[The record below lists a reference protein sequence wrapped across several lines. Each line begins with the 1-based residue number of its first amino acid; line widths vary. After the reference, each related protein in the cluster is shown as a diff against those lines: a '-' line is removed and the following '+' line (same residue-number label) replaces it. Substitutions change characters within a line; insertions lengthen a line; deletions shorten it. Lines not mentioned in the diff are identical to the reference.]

1 MSKQNIALIT
11 GVTGQDGS
19 YLAELLLDKGYDV
32 HGVIRR
38 SSVDYRERIAHLEGR
53 LHFHLHYADLG
64 DSMSI
69 VGVVADVRPTEIY
82 NLAAQSHVQV
92 SFDSPEFTADV
103 DAVGVLRIIEAVRK
117 VGLASS
123 CKIYQ
128 ASTSELYGK
137 VEEVPQNENTPFH
150 PFSPYAVAKQYGF
163 WIIKEYR
170 DAYGM
175 FCCNGILFNHES
187 ERRGET
193 FVTRKITLA
202 AARIA
207 QGLQDKLY
215 LGNLDSLRDWG
226 YAKDYVEC
234 MWLIL
239 QARQPEDFVIATG
252 VQHSVREF
260 AQLAFHYVGIELQ
273 WEGEAEHE
281 KGICVSGPDHL
292 VGKTLVEVSPDFY
305 RPTDVVNLWGD
316 PRTATRRLNIAQSFN
331 PVGSI
336 LGILMSKYFILD
348 DISLYSI
355 SGTYAALGLVLLGIL
370 VVMLFARMPSGK
382 DDDRSD
388 SVGAS
393 FRRLLSNRLYR
404 RGVVAQFFYVG
415 AQIGV
420 WSFTIR
426 LVMQETGR
434 LEAAASSIY
443 LISIIG
449 HCLSRF
455 IYTGLMRW
463 FSPSRLLTFGG
474 VMSALLSLTVVLSA
488 GTGWLCIT
496 SLVLI
501 SSFMSL
507 MFPTIYGIALGG
519 IMRGDHPGDS
529 KIGASGLIMS
539 ILGGAL
545 LTPLQGMVSD
555 HTNIYTSYAVP
566 AFCFVVVTAYAVY
579 AHRCKATL

>member
-1 MSKQNIALIT
+1 MMKTIDRRHAVPFALVTSMFLLWGLANNMTDTLLAAFKRIMSMSDTQTSLI
-11 GVTGQDGS
+11 QFAFYGS
-19 YLAELLLDKGYDV
+19 YFCFALPAALFIRRRSFKSGIILGLLL
-32 HGVIRR
+32 
-38 SSVDYRERIAHLEGR
+38 
-53 LHFHLHYADLG
+53 YAAGAMLFLPAAR
-64 DSMSI
+64 
-69 VGVVADVRPTEIY
+69 VA
-82 NLAAQSHVQV
+82 S
-92 SFDSPEFTADV
+92 
-103 DAVGVLRIIEAVRK
+103 
-117 VGLASS
+117 
-123 CKIYQ
+123 
-128 ASTSELYGK
+128 
-137 VEEVPQNENTPFH
+137 
-150 PFSPYAVAKQYGF
+150 YGF
-163 WIIKEYR
+163 YLVAIYVM
-170 DAYGM
+170 AGG
-175 FCCNGILFNHES
+175 CSVL
-187 ERRGET
+187 ET
-193 FVTRKITLA
+193 TA
-202 AARIA
+202 
-207 QGLQDKLY
+207 
-215 LGNLDSLRDWG
+215 NP
-226 YAKDYVEC
+226 YV
-234 MWLIL
+234 M
-239 QARQPEDFVIATG
+239 
-252 VQHSVREF
+252 SM
-260 AQLAFHYVGIELQ
+260 
-273 WEGEAEHE
+273 
-281 KGICVSGPDHL
+281 
-292 VGKTLVEVSPDFY
+292 
-305 RPTDVVNLWGD
+305 GD

-443 LISIIG
+443 LLSIIG

-463 FSPSRLLTFGG
+463 FSPARLLTFGG

-555 HTNIYTSYAVP
+555 HTNIYTSYVVP

>member
-1 MSKQNIALIT
+1 MMKTIDRRHAVPFALVTSMFLLWGLANNMTDTLLAAFKRIMSMSDTQTSLI
-11 GVTGQDGS
+11 QFAFYGS
-19 YLAELLLDKGYDV
+19 YFCFALPAALFIRRRSFKSGIILGLLL
-32 HGVIRR
+32 
-38 SSVDYRERIAHLEGR
+38 
-53 LHFHLHYADLG
+53 YAAGAMLFLPAAR
-64 DSMSI
+64 
-69 VGVVADVRPTEIY
+69 VA
-82 NLAAQSHVQV
+82 S
-92 SFDSPEFTADV
+92 
-103 DAVGVLRIIEAVRK
+103 
-117 VGLASS
+117 
-123 CKIYQ
+123 
-128 ASTSELYGK
+128 
-137 VEEVPQNENTPFH
+137 
-150 PFSPYAVAKQYGF
+150 YGF
-163 WIIKEYR
+163 YLVAIYVM
-170 DAYGM
+170 AGG
-175 FCCNGILFNHES
+175 CSVL
-187 ERRGET
+187 ET
-193 FVTRKITLA
+193 TA
-202 AARIA
+202 
-207 QGLQDKLY
+207 
-215 LGNLDSLRDWG
+215 NP
-226 YAKDYVEC
+226 YV
-234 MWLIL
+234 M
-239 QARQPEDFVIATG
+239 
-252 VQHSVREF
+252 SM
-260 AQLAFHYVGIELQ
+260 
-273 WEGEAEHE
+273 
-281 KGICVSGPDHL
+281 
-292 VGKTLVEVSPDFY
+292 
-305 RPTDVVNLWGD
+305 GD

-426 LVMQETGR
+426 LVMQETGC

-463 FSPSRLLTFGG
+463 FSPARLLTFGG

-488 GTGWLCIT
+488 GTGWICIT

-566 AFCFVVVTAYAVY
+566 AFCFMVVTAYAVY

>member
-1 MSKQNIALIT
+1 MMKTIDRRHAVPFALVTSMFLLWGLANNMTDTLLAAFKRIMSMSDTQTSLI
-11 GVTGQDGS
+11 QFAFYGS
-19 YLAELLLDKGYDV
+19 YFCFALPAALFIRRRSFKSGIILGLLL
-32 HGVIRR
+32 
-38 SSVDYRERIAHLEGR
+38 
-53 LHFHLHYADLG
+53 YAAGAMLFLPAAR
-64 DSMSI
+64 
-69 VGVVADVRPTEIY
+69 VA
-82 NLAAQSHVQV
+82 S
-92 SFDSPEFTADV
+92 
-103 DAVGVLRIIEAVRK
+103 
-117 VGLASS
+117 
-123 CKIYQ
+123 
-128 ASTSELYGK
+128 
-137 VEEVPQNENTPFH
+137 
-150 PFSPYAVAKQYGF
+150 YGF
-163 WIIKEYR
+163 YLVAIYVM
-170 DAYGM
+170 AGG
-175 FCCNGILFNHES
+175 CSVL
-187 ERRGET
+187 ET
-193 FVTRKITLA
+193 TA
-202 AARIA
+202 
-207 QGLQDKLY
+207 
-215 LGNLDSLRDWG
+215 NP
-226 YAKDYVEC
+226 YV
-234 MWLIL
+234 M
-239 QARQPEDFVIATG
+239 
-252 VQHSVREF
+252 SM
-260 AQLAFHYVGIELQ
+260 
-273 WEGEAEHE
+273 
-281 KGICVSGPDHL
+281 
-292 VGKTLVEVSPDFY
+292 
-305 RPTDVVNLWGD
+305 GD

-370 VVMLFARMPSGK
+370 VVMLYARMPSGK

>member
-1 MSKQNIALIT
+1 MKTIDRRHAVPFALVTSMFLLWGLANNMTDTLLAAFKRIMSMSDTQTSLI
-11 GVTGQDGS
+11 QFAFYGS
-19 YLAELLLDKGYDV
+19 YFCFALPAALFIRRRSFKSGIILGLLL
-32 HGVIRR
+32 
-38 SSVDYRERIAHLEGR
+38 
-53 LHFHLHYADLG
+53 YAAGAMLFLPAAR
-64 DSMSI
+64 
-69 VGVVADVRPTEIY
+69 VA
-82 NLAAQSHVQV
+82 S
-92 SFDSPEFTADV
+92 
-103 DAVGVLRIIEAVRK
+103 
-117 VGLASS
+117 
-123 CKIYQ
+123 
-128 ASTSELYGK
+128 
-137 VEEVPQNENTPFH
+137 
-150 PFSPYAVAKQYGF
+150 YGF
-163 WIIKEYR
+163 YLVAIYVM
-170 DAYGM
+170 AGG
-175 FCCNGILFNHES
+175 CSVL
-187 ERRGET
+187 ET
-193 FVTRKITLA
+193 TA
-202 AARIA
+202 
-207 QGLQDKLY
+207 
-215 LGNLDSLRDWG
+215 NP
-226 YAKDYVEC
+226 YV
-234 MWLIL
+234 M
-239 QARQPEDFVIATG
+239 
-252 VQHSVREF
+252 SM
-260 AQLAFHYVGIELQ
+260 
-273 WEGEAEHE
+273 
-281 KGICVSGPDHL
+281 
-292 VGKTLVEVSPDFY
+292 
-305 RPTDVVNLWGD
+305 GD

-443 LISIIG
+443 LLSIVG

-463 FSPSRLLTFGG
+463 FSPARLLTFGG

-519 IMRGDHPGDS
+519 IMRGEHPGDS

>member
-1 MSKQNIALIT
+1 MMKTIDRRHAVPFALVTSMFLLWGLANNMTDTLLAAFKRIMSMSDTQTSLI
-11 GVTGQDGS
+11 QFAFYGS
-19 YLAELLLDKGYDV
+19 YFCFALPAALFIRRRSFKSGIILGLLL
-32 HGVIRR
+32 
-38 SSVDYRERIAHLEGR
+38 
-53 LHFHLHYADLG
+53 YAAGAMLFLPAAR
-64 DSMSI
+64 
-69 VGVVADVRPTEIY
+69 VA
-82 NLAAQSHVQV
+82 S
-92 SFDSPEFTADV
+92 
-103 DAVGVLRIIEAVRK
+103 
-117 VGLASS
+117 
-123 CKIYQ
+123 
-128 ASTSELYGK
+128 
-137 VEEVPQNENTPFH
+137 
-150 PFSPYAVAKQYGF
+150 YGF
-163 WIIKEYR
+163 YLVAIYVM
-170 DAYGM
+170 AGG
-175 FCCNGILFNHES
+175 CSVL
-187 ERRGET
+187 ET
-193 FVTRKITLA
+193 TA
-202 AARIA
+202 
-207 QGLQDKLY
+207 
-215 LGNLDSLRDWG
+215 NP
-226 YAKDYVEC
+226 YV
-234 MWLIL
+234 M
-239 QARQPEDFVIATG
+239 
-252 VQHSVREF
+252 SM
-260 AQLAFHYVGIELQ
+260 
-273 WEGEAEHE
+273 
-281 KGICVSGPDHL
+281 
-292 VGKTLVEVSPDFY
+292 
-305 RPTDVVNLWGD
+305 GD

-348 DISLYSI
+348 NISLYSI

-443 LISIIG
+443 LISIVG

>member
-1 MSKQNIALIT
+1 MMKTIDKRHAVPFALVTSMFLLWGLANNMTDTLLAAFKRIMSMSDTQTSLI
-11 GVTGQDGS
+11 QFAFYGS
-19 YLAELLLDKGYDV
+19 YFCFALPAALFIRRRSFKSGIILGLLL
-32 HGVIRR
+32 
-38 SSVDYRERIAHLEGR
+38 
-53 LHFHLHYADLG
+53 YAAGAMLFLPAAR
-64 DSMSI
+64 
-69 VGVVADVRPTEIY
+69 VA
-82 NLAAQSHVQV
+82 S
-92 SFDSPEFTADV
+92 
-103 DAVGVLRIIEAVRK
+103 
-117 VGLASS
+117 
-123 CKIYQ
+123 
-128 ASTSELYGK
+128 
-137 VEEVPQNENTPFH
+137 
-150 PFSPYAVAKQYGF
+150 YGF
-163 WIIKEYR
+163 YLVAIYVM
-170 DAYGM
+170 AGG
-175 FCCNGILFNHES
+175 CSVL
-187 ERRGET
+187 ET
-193 FVTRKITLA
+193 TA
-202 AARIA
+202 
-207 QGLQDKLY
+207 
-215 LGNLDSLRDWG
+215 NP
-226 YAKDYVEC
+226 YV
-234 MWLIL
+234 M
-239 QARQPEDFVIATG
+239 
-252 VQHSVREF
+252 SM
-260 AQLAFHYVGIELQ
+260 
-273 WEGEAEHE
+273 
-281 KGICVSGPDHL
+281 
-292 VGKTLVEVSPDFY
+292 
-305 RPTDVVNLWGD
+305 GD

-443 LISIIG
+443 LVSIIG

-488 GTGWLCIT
+488 GTGWICIT

-566 AFCFVVVTAYAVY
+566 AFCFMVVTAYAVY

>member
-1 MSKQNIALIT
+1 MMKTIDRRHAVPFALVTSMFLLWGLANNMTDTLLAAFKRIMSMSDTQTSLI
-11 GVTGQDGS
+11 QFAFYGS
-19 YLAELLLDKGYDV
+19 YFCFALPAALFIRRRSFKSGIILGLLLY
-32 HGVIRR
+32 
-38 SSVDYRERIAHLEGR
+38 
-53 LHFHLHYADLG
+53 
-64 DSMSI
+64 
-69 VGVVADVRPTEIY
+69 
-82 NLAAQSHVQV
+82 
-92 SFDSPEFTADV
+92 
-103 DAVGVLRIIEAVRK
+103 AVGAMLFLPAARV
-117 VGLASS
+117 AS
-123 CKIYQ
+123 
-128 ASTSELYGK
+128 
-137 VEEVPQNENTPFH
+137 
-150 PFSPYAVAKQYGF
+150 YGF
-163 WIIKEYR
+163 YLVAIYVM
-170 DAYGM
+170 AGG
-175 FCCNGILFNHES
+175 CSVL
-187 ERRGET
+187 ET
-193 FVTRKITLA
+193 TA
-202 AARIA
+202 
-207 QGLQDKLY
+207 
-215 LGNLDSLRDWG
+215 NP
-226 YAKDYVEC
+226 YV
-234 MWLIL
+234 M
-239 QARQPEDFVIATG
+239 
-252 VQHSVREF
+252 SM
-260 AQLAFHYVGIELQ
+260 
-273 WEGEAEHE
+273 
-281 KGICVSGPDHL
+281 
-292 VGKTLVEVSPDFY
+292 
-305 RPTDVVNLWGD
+305 GD

-463 FSPSRLLTFGG
+463 FSPSRLLIFGG

>member
-1 MSKQNIALIT
+1 MMKTIDRRHALPFALVTSMFLLWGLANNMTDTLLAAFKRIMSMSDTQTSLI
-11 GVTGQDGS
+11 QFAFYGS
-19 YLAELLLDKGYDV
+19 YFCFALPAALFIRRRSFKSGIILGLLL
-32 HGVIRR
+32 
-38 SSVDYRERIAHLEGR
+38 
-53 LHFHLHYADLG
+53 YAAGAMLFLPAAR
-64 DSMSI
+64 
-69 VGVVADVRPTEIY
+69 VA
-82 NLAAQSHVQV
+82 S
-92 SFDSPEFTADV
+92 
-103 DAVGVLRIIEAVRK
+103 
-117 VGLASS
+117 
-123 CKIYQ
+123 
-128 ASTSELYGK
+128 
-137 VEEVPQNENTPFH
+137 
-150 PFSPYAVAKQYGF
+150 YGF
-163 WIIKEYR
+163 YLVAIYVM
-170 DAYGM
+170 AGG
-175 FCCNGILFNHES
+175 CSVL
-187 ERRGET
+187 ET
-193 FVTRKITLA
+193 TA
-202 AARIA
+202 
-207 QGLQDKLY
+207 
-215 LGNLDSLRDWG
+215 NP
-226 YAKDYVEC
+226 YV
-234 MWLIL
+234 M
-239 QARQPEDFVIATG
+239 
-252 VQHSVREF
+252 SM
-260 AQLAFHYVGIELQ
+260 
-273 WEGEAEHE
+273 
-281 KGICVSGPDHL
+281 
-292 VGKTLVEVSPDFY
+292 
-305 RPTDVVNLWGD
+305 GD

-443 LISIIG
+443 LLSIVG

>member
-1 MSKQNIALIT
+1 MKTIDRRHAVPFALVTSMFLLWGLANNMTDTLLAAFKRIMSMSDTQTSLI
-11 GVTGQDGS
+11 QFAFYGS
-19 YLAELLLDKGYDV
+19 YFCFALPAALFIRRRSFKSGIILGLLL
-32 HGVIRR
+32 
-38 SSVDYRERIAHLEGR
+38 
-53 LHFHLHYADLG
+53 YAAGAMLFLPAAR
-64 DSMSI
+64 
-69 VGVVADVRPTEIY
+69 VA
-82 NLAAQSHVQV
+82 S
-92 SFDSPEFTADV
+92 
-103 DAVGVLRIIEAVRK
+103 
-117 VGLASS
+117 
-123 CKIYQ
+123 
-128 ASTSELYGK
+128 
-137 VEEVPQNENTPFH
+137 
-150 PFSPYAVAKQYGF
+150 YGF
-163 WIIKEYR
+163 YLVAIYVM
-170 DAYGM
+170 AGG
-175 FCCNGILFNHES
+175 CSVL
-187 ERRGET
+187 ET
-193 FVTRKITLA
+193 TA
-202 AARIA
+202 
-207 QGLQDKLY
+207 
-215 LGNLDSLRDWG
+215 NP
-226 YAKDYVEC
+226 YV
-234 MWLIL
+234 M
-239 QARQPEDFVIATG
+239 
-252 VQHSVREF
+252 SM
-260 AQLAFHYVGIELQ
+260 
-273 WEGEAEHE
+273 
-281 KGICVSGPDHL
+281 
-292 VGKTLVEVSPDFY
+292 
-305 RPTDVVNLWGD
+305 GD

-443 LISIIG
+443 LISIVG

-463 FSPSRLLTFGG
+463 FSPARLLTFGG

-488 GTGWLCIT
+488 GTGWICIT

>member
-1 MSKQNIALIT
+1 MMKTIDRRHAVPFALVTSMFLLWGLANNMTDTLLAAFKRIMSMSDTQTSLI
-11 GVTGQDGS
+11 QFAFYGS
-19 YLAELLLDKGYDV
+19 YFCFALPAALFIRRRSFKSGIILGLLL
-32 HGVIRR
+32 
-38 SSVDYRERIAHLEGR
+38 
-53 LHFHLHYADLG
+53 YAAGAMLFLPAAR
-64 DSMSI
+64 
-69 VGVVADVRPTEIY
+69 VA
-82 NLAAQSHVQV
+82 S
-92 SFDSPEFTADV
+92 
-103 DAVGVLRIIEAVRK
+103 
-117 VGLASS
+117 
-123 CKIYQ
+123 
-128 ASTSELYGK
+128 
-137 VEEVPQNENTPFH
+137 
-150 PFSPYAVAKQYGF
+150 YGF
-163 WIIKEYR
+163 YLVAIYVM
-170 DAYGM
+170 AGG
-175 FCCNGILFNHES
+175 CSVL
-187 ERRGET
+187 ET
-193 FVTRKITLA
+193 TA
-202 AARIA
+202 
-207 QGLQDKLY
+207 
-215 LGNLDSLRDWG
+215 NP
-226 YAKDYVEC
+226 YV
-234 MWLIL
+234 M
-239 QARQPEDFVIATG
+239 
-252 VQHSVREF
+252 SM
-260 AQLAFHYVGIELQ
+260 
-273 WEGEAEHE
+273 
-281 KGICVSGPDHL
+281 
-292 VGKTLVEVSPDFY
+292 
-305 RPTDVVNLWGD
+305 GD

-382 DDDRSD
+382 DNARSD

>member
-1 MSKQNIALIT
+1 MMKTIDRRHAVPFALVTSMFLLWGLANNMTDTLLAAFKRIMSMSDTQTSLI
-11 GVTGQDGS
+11 QFAFYGS
-19 YLAELLLDKGYDV
+19 YFCFALPAALFIRRRSFKSGIILGLLL
-32 HGVIRR
+32 
-38 SSVDYRERIAHLEGR
+38 
-53 LHFHLHYADLG
+53 YAAGAMLFLPAAR
-64 DSMSI
+64 
-69 VGVVADVRPTEIY
+69 VA
-82 NLAAQSHVQV
+82 S
-92 SFDSPEFTADV
+92 
-103 DAVGVLRIIEAVRK
+103 
-117 VGLASS
+117 
-123 CKIYQ
+123 
-128 ASTSELYGK
+128 
-137 VEEVPQNENTPFH
+137 
-150 PFSPYAVAKQYGF
+150 YGF
-163 WIIKEYR
+163 YLVAIYVM
-170 DAYGM
+170 AGG
-175 FCCNGILFNHES
+175 CSVL
-187 ERRGET
+187 ET
-193 FVTRKITLA
+193 TA
-202 AARIA
+202 
-207 QGLQDKLY
+207 
-215 LGNLDSLRDWG
+215 NP
-226 YAKDYVEC
+226 YV
-234 MWLIL
+234 M
-239 QARQPEDFVIATG
+239 
-252 VQHSVREF
+252 SM
-260 AQLAFHYVGIELQ
+260 
-273 WEGEAEHE
+273 
-281 KGICVSGPDHL
+281 
-292 VGKTLVEVSPDFY
+292 
-305 RPTDVVNLWGD
+305 GD

-388 SVGAS
+388 SVGAC

-443 LISIIG
+443 LLSIIG

-463 FSPSRLLTFGG
+463 FSPARLLTFGG

>member
-1 MSKQNIALIT
+1 MMKTIDRRHAVPFALVTSMFLLWGLANNMTDTLLAAFKRIMSMSDTQTSLI
-11 GVTGQDGS
+11 QFAFYGS
-19 YLAELLLDKGYDV
+19 YFCFALPAALFIRRRSFKSGIILGLLL
-32 HGVIRR
+32 
-38 SSVDYRERIAHLEGR
+38 
-53 LHFHLHYADLG
+53 YAAGAMLFLPAAR
-64 DSMSI
+64 
-69 VGVVADVRPTEIY
+69 VA
-82 NLAAQSHVQV
+82 S
-92 SFDSPEFTADV
+92 
-103 DAVGVLRIIEAVRK
+103 
-117 VGLASS
+117 
-123 CKIYQ
+123 
-128 ASTSELYGK
+128 
-137 VEEVPQNENTPFH
+137 
-150 PFSPYAVAKQYGF
+150 YGF
-163 WIIKEYR
+163 YLVAIYVM
-170 DAYGM
+170 AGG
-175 FCCNGILFNHES
+175 CSVL
-187 ERRGET
+187 ET
-193 FVTRKITLA
+193 TA
-202 AARIA
+202 
-207 QGLQDKLY
+207 
-215 LGNLDSLRDWG
+215 NP
-226 YAKDYVEC
+226 YV
-234 MWLIL
+234 M
-239 QARQPEDFVIATG
+239 
-252 VQHSVREF
+252 SM
-260 AQLAFHYVGIELQ
+260 
-273 WEGEAEHE
+273 
-281 KGICVSGPDHL
+281 
-292 VGKTLVEVSPDFY
+292 
-305 RPTDVVNLWGD
+305 GD

-443 LISIIG
+443 LISIVG

-474 VMSALLSLTVVLSA
+474 VMSALLSLAVVLSA
-488 GTGWLCIT
+488 GTGWICIT

-519 IMRGDHPGDS
+519 IMRGEHPGDS

>member
-1 MSKQNIALIT
+1 MMKTIDRRHAVPFALVTSMFLLWGLANNMTDTLLAAFKRIMSMSDTQTSLI
-11 GVTGQDGS
+11 QFAFYGS
-19 YLAELLLDKGYDV
+19 YFCFALPAALFIRRRSFKSGIILGLLL
-32 HGVIRR
+32 
-38 SSVDYRERIAHLEGR
+38 
-53 LHFHLHYADLG
+53 YAAGAMLFLPAAR
-64 DSMSI
+64 
-69 VGVVADVRPTEIY
+69 VA
-82 NLAAQSHVQV
+82 S
-92 SFDSPEFTADV
+92 
-103 DAVGVLRIIEAVRK
+103 
-117 VGLASS
+117 
-123 CKIYQ
+123 
-128 ASTSELYGK
+128 
-137 VEEVPQNENTPFH
+137 
-150 PFSPYAVAKQYGF
+150 YGF
-163 WIIKEYR
+163 YLVAIYVM
-170 DAYGM
+170 AGG
-175 FCCNGILFNHES
+175 CSVL
-187 ERRGET
+187 ET
-193 FVTRKITLA
+193 TA
-202 AARIA
+202 
-207 QGLQDKLY
+207 
-215 LGNLDSLRDWG
+215 NP
-226 YAKDYVEC
+226 YV
-234 MWLIL
+234 M
-239 QARQPEDFVIATG
+239 
-252 VQHSVREF
+252 SM
-260 AQLAFHYVGIELQ
+260 
-273 WEGEAEHE
+273 
-281 KGICVSGPDHL
+281 
-292 VGKTLVEVSPDFY
+292 
-305 RPTDVVNLWGD
+305 GD

-382 DDDRSD
+382 DDDRGD
-388 SVGAS
+388 SVRAS

-443 LISIIG
+443 LLSIIG

>member
-1 MSKQNIALIT
+1 MKTIDRRHAVPFALVTSMFLLWGLANNMTDTLLAAFKRIMSMSDTQTSLI
-11 GVTGQDGS
+11 QFAFYGS
-19 YLAELLLDKGYDV
+19 YFCFALPAALFIRRRSFKSGIILGLLL
-32 HGVIRR
+32 
-38 SSVDYRERIAHLEGR
+38 
-53 LHFHLHYADLG
+53 YAAGAMLFLPAAR
-64 DSMSI
+64 
-69 VGVVADVRPTEIY
+69 VA
-82 NLAAQSHVQV
+82 S
-92 SFDSPEFTADV
+92 
-103 DAVGVLRIIEAVRK
+103 
-117 VGLASS
+117 
-123 CKIYQ
+123 
-128 ASTSELYGK
+128 
-137 VEEVPQNENTPFH
+137 
-150 PFSPYAVAKQYGF
+150 YGF
-163 WIIKEYR
+163 YLVAIYVM
-170 DAYGM
+170 AGG
-175 FCCNGILFNHES
+175 CSVL
-187 ERRGET
+187 ET
-193 FVTRKITLA
+193 TA
-202 AARIA
+202 
-207 QGLQDKLY
+207 
-215 LGNLDSLRDWG
+215 NP
-226 YAKDYVEC
+226 YV
-234 MWLIL
+234 M
-239 QARQPEDFVIATG
+239 
-252 VQHSVREF
+252 SM
-260 AQLAFHYVGIELQ
+260 
-273 WEGEAEHE
+273 
-281 KGICVSGPDHL
+281 
-292 VGKTLVEVSPDFY
+292 
-305 RPTDVVNLWGD
+305 GD

-355 SGTYAALGLVLLGIL
+355 SGTYAALGLVLLGLL

-443 LISIIG
+443 LISIVG

-488 GTGWLCIT
+488 GTGWICIT

>member
-1 MSKQNIALIT
+1 MMKTIDRRHAVPFALVTSMFLLWGLANNMTDTLLAAFKRIMSMSDTQTSLI
-11 GVTGQDGS
+11 QFAFYGS
-19 YLAELLLDKGYDV
+19 YFCFALPAALFIRRRSFKSGIILGLLL
-32 HGVIRR
+32 
-38 SSVDYRERIAHLEGR
+38 
-53 LHFHLHYADLG
+53 YAAGAMLFLPAAR
-64 DSMSI
+64 
-69 VGVVADVRPTEIY
+69 VA
-82 NLAAQSHVQV
+82 S
-92 SFDSPEFTADV
+92 
-103 DAVGVLRIIEAVRK
+103 
-117 VGLASS
+117 
-123 CKIYQ
+123 
-128 ASTSELYGK
+128 
-137 VEEVPQNENTPFH
+137 
-150 PFSPYAVAKQYGF
+150 YGF
-163 WIIKEYR
+163 YLVAIYVM
-170 DAYGM
+170 AGG
-175 FCCNGILFNHES
+175 CSVL
-187 ERRGET
+187 ET
-193 FVTRKITLA
+193 TA
-202 AARIA
+202 
-207 QGLQDKLY
+207 
-215 LGNLDSLRDWG
+215 NP
-226 YAKDYVEC
+226 YV
-234 MWLIL
+234 M
-239 QARQPEDFVIATG
+239 
-252 VQHSVREF
+252 SM
-260 AQLAFHYVGIELQ
+260 
-273 WEGEAEHE
+273 
-281 KGICVSGPDHL
+281 
-292 VGKTLVEVSPDFY
+292 
-305 RPTDVVNLWGD
+305 GD

-404 RGVVAQFFYVG
+404 RGVIAQFFYVG

>member
-1 MSKQNIALIT
+1 MMKTIDRRHAVPFALVTSMFLLWGLANNMTDTLLAAFKRIMSMSDTQTSLI
-11 GVTGQDGS
+11 QFAFYGS
-19 YLAELLLDKGYDV
+19 YFCFALPAALFIRRRSFKSGIILGLLL
-32 HGVIRR
+32 
-38 SSVDYRERIAHLEGR
+38 
-53 LHFHLHYADLG
+53 YAAGAMLFLPAAR
-64 DSMSI
+64 
-69 VGVVADVRPTEIY
+69 VA
-82 NLAAQSHVQV
+82 S
-92 SFDSPEFTADV
+92 
-103 DAVGVLRIIEAVRK
+103 
-117 VGLASS
+117 
-123 CKIYQ
+123 
-128 ASTSELYGK
+128 
-137 VEEVPQNENTPFH
+137 
-150 PFSPYAVAKQYGF
+150 YGF
-163 WIIKEYR
+163 YLVAIYVM
-170 DAYGM
+170 AGG
-175 FCCNGILFNHES
+175 CSVL
-187 ERRGET
+187 ET
-193 FVTRKITLA
+193 TA
-202 AARIA
+202 
-207 QGLQDKLY
+207 
-215 LGNLDSLRDWG
+215 NP
-226 YAKDYVEC
+226 YV
-234 MWLIL
+234 M
-239 QARQPEDFVIATG
+239 
-252 VQHSVREF
+252 SM
-260 AQLAFHYVGIELQ
+260 
-273 WEGEAEHE
+273 
-281 KGICVSGPDHL
+281 
-292 VGKTLVEVSPDFY
+292 
-305 RPTDVVNLWGD
+305 GD

-579 AHRCKATL
+579 AHRCRATL

>member
-1 MSKQNIALIT
+1 MMKTIDRRHAVPFALVTSMFLLWGLANNMTDTLLAAFKRIMSMSDTQTSLI
-11 GVTGQDGS
+11 QFAFYGS
-19 YLAELLLDKGYDV
+19 YFCFALPAALFIRRRSFKSGIILGLLL
-32 HGVIRR
+32 
-38 SSVDYRERIAHLEGR
+38 
-53 LHFHLHYADLG
+53 YAAGAMLFLPAAR
-64 DSMSI
+64 
-69 VGVVADVRPTEIY
+69 VA
-82 NLAAQSHVQV
+82 S
-92 SFDSPEFTADV
+92 
-103 DAVGVLRIIEAVRK
+103 
-117 VGLASS
+117 
-123 CKIYQ
+123 
-128 ASTSELYGK
+128 
-137 VEEVPQNENTPFH
+137 
-150 PFSPYAVAKQYGF
+150 YGF
-163 WIIKEYR
+163 YLVAIYVM
-170 DAYGM
+170 AGG
-175 FCCNGILFNHES
+175 CSVL
-187 ERRGET
+187 ET
-193 FVTRKITLA
+193 TA
-202 AARIA
+202 
-207 QGLQDKLY
+207 
-215 LGNLDSLRDWG
+215 NP
-226 YAKDYVEC
+226 YV
-234 MWLIL
+234 M
-239 QARQPEDFVIATG
+239 
-252 VQHSVREF
+252 SM
-260 AQLAFHYVGIELQ
+260 
-273 WEGEAEHE
+273 
-281 KGICVSGPDHL
+281 
-292 VGKTLVEVSPDFY
+292 
-305 RPTDVVNLWGD
+305 GD

-388 SVGAS
+388 CVGAS

-488 GTGWLCIT
+488 GTGLICIT

>member
-1 MSKQNIALIT
+1 MMKTIDRRHAVPFALVTSMFLLWGLANNMTDTLLAAFKRIMSMSDTQTSLI
-11 GVTGQDGS
+11 QFAFYGS
-19 YLAELLLDKGYDV
+19 YFCFALPAALFIRRRSFKSGIILGLLL
-32 HGVIRR
+32 
-38 SSVDYRERIAHLEGR
+38 
-53 LHFHLHYADLG
+53 YAAGAMLFLPAAR
-64 DSMSI
+64 
-69 VGVVADVRPTEIY
+69 VA
-82 NLAAQSHVQV
+82 S
-92 SFDSPEFTADV
+92 
-103 DAVGVLRIIEAVRK
+103 
-117 VGLASS
+117 
-123 CKIYQ
+123 
-128 ASTSELYGK
+128 
-137 VEEVPQNENTPFH
+137 
-150 PFSPYAVAKQYGF
+150 YGF
-163 WIIKEYR
+163 YLVAIYVM
-170 DAYGM
+170 AGG
-175 FCCNGILFNHES
+175 CSVL
-187 ERRGET
+187 ET
-193 FVTRKITLA
+193 TA
-202 AARIA
+202 
-207 QGLQDKLY
+207 
-215 LGNLDSLRDWG
+215 NP
-226 YAKDYVEC
+226 YV
-234 MWLIL
+234 M
-239 QARQPEDFVIATG
+239 
-252 VQHSVREF
+252 SM
-260 AQLAFHYVGIELQ
+260 
-273 WEGEAEHE
+273 
-281 KGICVSGPDHL
+281 
-292 VGKTLVEVSPDFY
+292 
-305 RPTDVVNLWGD
+305 GD

-355 SGTYAALGLVLLGIL
+355 SGTYAALVLVLLGIL

>member
-1 MSKQNIALIT
+1 MMKTIDKRHAVPFALVTSMFLLWGLANNMTDTLLAAFKRIMSMSDTQTSLI
-11 GVTGQDGS
+11 QFAFYGS
-19 YLAELLLDKGYDV
+19 YFCFALPAALFIRRRSFKSGIILGLLL
-32 HGVIRR
+32 
-38 SSVDYRERIAHLEGR
+38 
-53 LHFHLHYADLG
+53 YAAGAMLFLPAAR
-64 DSMSI
+64 
-69 VGVVADVRPTEIY
+69 VA
-82 NLAAQSHVQV
+82 S
-92 SFDSPEFTADV
+92 
-103 DAVGVLRIIEAVRK
+103 
-117 VGLASS
+117 
-123 CKIYQ
+123 
-128 ASTSELYGK
+128 
-137 VEEVPQNENTPFH
+137 
-150 PFSPYAVAKQYGF
+150 YGF
-163 WIIKEYR
+163 YLVAIYVM
-170 DAYGM
+170 AGG
-175 FCCNGILFNHES
+175 CSVL
-187 ERRGET
+187 ET
-193 FVTRKITLA
+193 TA
-202 AARIA
+202 
-207 QGLQDKLY
+207 
-215 LGNLDSLRDWG
+215 NP
-226 YAKDYVEC
+226 YV
-234 MWLIL
+234 M
-239 QARQPEDFVIATG
+239 
-252 VQHSVREF
+252 SM
-260 AQLAFHYVGIELQ
+260 
-273 WEGEAEHE
+273 
-281 KGICVSGPDHL
+281 
-292 VGKTLVEVSPDFY
+292 
-305 RPTDVVNLWGD
+305 GD

-393 FRRLLSNRLYR
+393 FRRLLSNRLFR

-443 LISIIG
+443 LVSIIG

-488 GTGWLCIT
+488 GTGWICIT

-566 AFCFVVVTAYAVY
+566 AFCFMVVTAYAVY